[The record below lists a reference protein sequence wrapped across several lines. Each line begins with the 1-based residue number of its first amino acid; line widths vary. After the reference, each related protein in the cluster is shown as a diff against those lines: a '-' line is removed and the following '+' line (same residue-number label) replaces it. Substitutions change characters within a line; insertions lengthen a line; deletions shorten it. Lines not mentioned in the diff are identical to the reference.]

1 MPLYAH
7 RAVAAAVAEKDEA
20 AGVAVAAAAREEKVE
35 EAEDDGRAKSI
46 TAAHRPQ
53 PQIESISAGLSAR
66 HANKPPR
73 CRAPPPGRHR
83 RSRARA
89 PTPSSAPAADSS
101 VAALIGGEVVTPMV
115 VFVNS
120 KSGGRHGPEL
130 KVRLH
135 ELISKEQVMTCTLQ
149 VAR

>member
-1 MPLYAH
+1 M
-7 RAVAAAVAEKDEA
+7 AAAVAEKDEA
-20 AGVAVAAAAREEKVE
+20 AGVAIAAAVREEKVE
-35 EAEDDGRAKSI
+35 EAEEDGRAKSI

-53 PQIESISAGLSAR
+53 PQIESISARSLCPPCHQTAAMPLASAR
-66 HANKPPR
+66 
-73 CRAPPPGRHR
+73 PPPSEQGPSASH
-83 RSRARA
+83 
-89 PTPSSAPAADSS
+89 SSAPAADSS

-120 KSGGRHGPEL
+120 KSGGRHGPGL

-135 ELISKEQVMTCTLQ
+135 ELISKEQVTTCTLQ